1 MLIEELFGAIREKE
15 ELLQRVRA
23 EVQRLEKDIE
33 TLRAAVKVLERE
45 AATPSTPEPVPV
57 SASRVAAPETIRKAF
72 P

>member
-23 EVQRLEKDIE
+23 EVQRLEKDID

-45 AATPSTPEPVPV
+45 TASAEPAENEP
-57 SASRVAAPETIRKAF
+57 APAPRVAVPETIRKAF

>member
-33 TLRAAVKVLERE
+33 TLRAAVRVLERE
-45 AATPSTPEPVPV
+45 AATPTTQEPVAV
-57 SASRVAAPETIRKAF
+57 TASRGAAPETIRKAF